1 MTPEEMQAEITRLKT
16 ANTEL
21 VGNYRVITAK
31 LGGKSLDAI
40 LADAGALA
48 DAVRQRDELAAEKAK
63 GGSKQDFDA
72 EVERRANAV
81 RSEFSPKL
89 EEKDRTIQKLSS
101 KIKEMTVVDEA
112 VKRVG
117 DALYKNASED
127 FRAYIRAN
135 CSLNENDE
143 IVVVDGN
150 GKPRYSPADP
160 SKLMTLDEL
169 ISGLKTSRDHWWAS
183 RVPAGGH
190 DPAKGGGGAVG
201 TIKNYAD
208 LEAMSKTH
216 DIKTVAD
223 AFAKLPEET
232 KKAIRLEMRA
242 KGIQV

>member
-1 MTPEEMQAEITRLKT
+1 MTEGTTGQTLEQRLAAVEADANKYKEQAQTWMGKFTDIEKRL
-16 ANTEL
+16 N
-21 VGNYRVITAK
+21 
-31 LGGKSLDAI
+31 GKSIDSLIAAAEERDI
-40 LADAGALA
+40 LA
-48 DAVRQRDELAAEKAK
+48 RQAAEKDPK
-63 GGSKQDFDA
+63 KLDE
-72 EVERRANAV
+72 EVNRV
-81 RSEFSPKL
+81 RQEFGPKL
-89 EEKDRTIQKLSS
+89 EEKDRTIQKLSGR
-101 KIKEMTVVDEA
+101 IKEMTVVDEA

-117 DALYKNASED
+117 DSLYKNAHED
-127 FRAYIRAN
+127 FRAFIRAN

-183 RVPAGGH
+183 KVPAGGH
-190 DPAKGGGGAVG
+190 DPAKGSGGAVG

-208 LEAMSKTH
+208 MEAMSKTH

>member
-1 MTPEEMQAEITRLKT
+1 MTEGTTGATLEQRLAAVEADANKYKEQAQTWMGKFTDIEKRL
-16 ANTEL
+16 N
-21 VGNYRVITAK
+21 
-31 LGGKSLDAI
+31 GKSIDSLIAAAEERDI
-40 LADAGALA
+40 LA
-48 DAVRQRDELAAEKAK
+48 RQ
-63 GGSKQDFDA
+63 GKQDFDA

-127 FRAYIRAN
+127 FRAFIRAN